1 MIQPPFN
8 DVLAILEKGL
18 HSSNYVISV
27 EFIQELETSSW
38 TTNKKSL
45 GFLNHF

>member
-18 HSSNYVISV
+18 HSSNYVIPV
-27 EFIQELETSSW
+27 EFIQELETSSQIVFKRLAY
-38 TTNKKSL
+38 N
-45 GFLNHF
+45 